1 MGKTFAEK
9 ILGLKAGRE
18 VKAGDIVVVS
28 PDYYVSHENSS
39 SISQTFKKITD
50 KVYDREKIVI
60 TLDHTVPA
68 STDTYAMSHKII
80 REFVQEQNITHFY
93 DMNGFGGICHQIMCE
108 KGFSAPGR
116 LILGSDSHTC
126 TAGAMGA
133 FATGIGRSEMASIW
147 ATGSIWLQVPE
158 SIKIELTGSLP
169 EGVFAKD
176 LILFIEGLIHADGA
190 NYKCLEFCGNG
201 LSSLPLGDRM
211 TICNMAIEMDAKAAY
226 CPPDEKV
233 FEYLSSIGIT
243 DYEPVYPDADAEY
256 CRIIQINLS
265 DIVPCVAKPSRVDNY
280 ASISEVEG
288 TKIDQC
294 FIGACT
300 NGRLGDLHVA
310 AKILKGKRVVVRTI
324 INPASVKV
332 LQDAI
337 KDGTYLALVNAGC
350 TVAPPGCG
358 PCVGIAGGILAE
370 GESCISSSN
379 RNFVGR
385 MGSRKSQIY
394 LASPATVAASALK
407 GVITD
412 PRTIEKEA

>member
-201 LSSLPLGDRM
+201 LSSLSLGDRM